1 LTIHDRRKP
10 DVRFLVFS
18 EVASRARLP
27 TIVRSYV
34 RRVTKAS
41 SRGRTRVL
49 KYVSNP
55 CVVNTRARASR
66 RIARARRRTTVD
78 GDEGSSR
85 REARVDAR
93 ETSREMSAHKLSE
106 EALRRHAAHMRNER
120 ERAARTKNALK
131 KELDDFVR
139 SGPKV
144 RSTTRAREGWGRGSG
159 RGGDKMGR
167 GRDARSRLE
176 VANARDA
183 SRRDD

>member
-1 LTIHDRRKP
+1 MSTRETVQRAISRYAIVDERRCAP
-10 DVRFLVFS
+10 ARARGGGVCRASSFS
-18 EVASRARLP
+18 LDTARGVPHTPTRASGRNSRARAVKRA
-27 TIVRSYV
+27 THDAGRQIDR
-34 RRVTKAS
+34 
-41 SRGRTRVL
+41 RGRR
-49 KYVSNP
+49 
-55 CVVNTRARASR
+55 
-66 RIARARRRTTVD
+66 D
-78 GDEGSSR
+78 
-85 REARVDAR
+85 ARVDAR

-120 ERAARTKNALK
+120 ERAVRTKNALK

-167 GRDARSRLE
+167 GRDSRSRLE